1 MPDITPLRF
10 DVREIPFS
18 RRGSWL
24 DISLVV
30 ALHTVRDDLHLVT
43 HQTGMHAVLR
53 LVVERDGARLPL
65 EFEASPSVLAWTEG
79 GRPVVRAVFE
89 GLDTVRL
96 SGEGAELR
104 ITDAAEVLTPF
115 TGTYLFTDPI
125 DGSAVFTSYESG
137 RRYRIT
143 AVRGR
148 LRIEGSEA
156 LGESVR
162 AVVVSG
168 AVGDEAGDDAG
179 DQAGVGAGRWE
190 VAIEEFETARHP
202 YRSSGE
208 FHALVAAAAAEFA
221 AFADT
226 IAGWRDA
233 STPAAE
239 LAAYVLWSA
248 TVSPRGF
255 LRRESVL
262 MSKHWMDKVWSW
274 DHCFNALALSPGEPG
289 LALDQ
294 FLTPFDHQDASGAMP
309 DSVTHSEI
317 LYNFVKPPI
326 HGWALAKL
334 REQTEL
340 DRETLLGIQRRLA
353 AWTDFW
359 LDYRRVPDHALPH
372 YQHGND
378 SGWDNSTTFDHDR
391 VIESPDLA
399 AFLVLQLDVL
409 IDLTDELGLD
419 GSAEWRIQRDE
430 VAAALVAELWTGE
443 AFIARSAS
451 GDRVSKTGSLLNL
464 LPIVAGHSLLA
475 EVTERLAAGIERH
488 LTEFGP
494 ATQLVDS
501 AEYAADGYWRGPIWA
516 PSTVLIEDGLRVSGY
531 PELADQVSSRF
542 RRLCETSGFAENFD
556 ALSGAGLRDRAYTWT
571 ASAYLLLARQAVARR
586 RVAGGR
592 A

>member
-1 MPDITPLRF
+1 MLASSALKF

-24 DISLVV
+24 DLSPVV
-30 ALHTVRDDLHLVT
+30 ALNAVRDDLHLVT

-53 LVVERDGARLPL
+53 LVPERDGVRLPL
-65 EFEASPSVLAWTEG
+65 EFDASPSVLAWSED
-79 GRPVVRAVFE
+79 GRPLIEAAFEAVDI
-89 GLDTVRL
+89 LRVQ
-96 SGEGAELR
+96 GADVELR
-104 ITDAAEVLTPF
+104 IADAAEVLTPF
-115 TGTYLFTDPI
+115 TGTYLFRDPI

-143 AVRGR
+143 ALRGE

-156 LGESVR
+156 LGASER
-162 AVVVSG
+162 AVVAHDG
-168 AVGDEAGDDAG
+168 DGTGWEIAV
-179 DQAGVGAGRWE
+179 
-190 VAIEEFETARHP
+190 EEFEAARHP
-202 YRSSGE
+202 YAARSGFGE
-208 FHALVAAAAAEFA
+208 VSRTVADEFA

-226 IAGWRDA
+226 VAAWRNE

-274 DHCFNALALSPGEPG
+274 DHCFNALALSPGDPA

-294 FLTPFDHQDASGAMP
+294 FLTPFDHLDDSGAMP

-334 REQTEL
+334 RRETEL
-340 DRETLLGIQRRLA
+340 DRATLLDIHQRLA
-353 AWTDFW
+353 RSTSFW
-359 LDYRRVPDHALPH
+359 LDHRRVPGHALPH

-399 AFLVLQLDVL
+399 GFLLTQLDVL
-409 IDLTDELGLD
+409 IALCHELELEGAD
-419 GSAEWRIQRDE
+419 SWRTLRDS
-430 VAAALVAELWTGE
+430 VAAALISELWNGQS
-443 AFIARSAS
+443 FIARSA
-451 GDRVSKTGSLLNL
+451 GEGRISKTGSLLNL
-464 LPIVAGHSLLA
+464 LPIVAGSTLPR
-475 EVTERLAAGIERH
+475 EITDRLAADIARH

-501 AEYAADGYWRGPIWA
+501 AEYTDDGYWRGPIWA
-516 PSTVLIEDGLRVSGY
+516 PSTILIEDGLRTSGY
-531 PELADQVSSRF
+531 LQLADEVSRRF
-542 RRLCETSGFAENFD
+542 RSLCERSGFAENFD

-571 ASAYLLLARQAVARR
+571 ASAYLLLARASV
-586 RVAGGR
+586 GGHP
-592 A
+592 

>member
-1 MPDITPLRF
+1 MPGTSSLHF

-24 DISLVV
+24 DISPVV

-53 LVVERDGARLPL
+53 LVAEREGVRLPL
-65 EFEASPSVLAWTEG
+65 EFEASPSVLAWTESG
-79 GRPVVRAVFE
+79 RAVIRAAFE

-96 SGEGAELR
+96 TGHGAELR
-104 ITDAAEVLTPF
+104 IADAAEVLTPF

-137 RRYRIT
+137 RRYRVT
-143 AVRGR
+143 ALRGE
-148 LRIEGSEA
+148 LRVEGSEA
-156 LGESVR
+156 LGESAR
-162 AVVVSG
+162 AVVASG
-168 AVGDEAGDDAG
+168 ASG
-179 DQAGVGAGRWE
+179 WE
-190 VAIEEFETARHP
+190 VAIEEFETARRP
-202 YRSSGE
+202 YRSTRD
-208 FHALVAAAAAEFA
+208 FDALVAEAAAEFA
-221 AFADT
+221 AFADS
-226 IAGWRDA
+226 IADWRDA

-274 DHCFNALALSPGEPG
+274 DHCFNALAISPGDPG

-334 REQTEL
+334 REQAEV
-340 DRETLLGIQRRLA
+340 DRETLAGIQQRLA

-359 LDYRRVPDHALPH
+359 LDYRRVPGHALPH

-399 AFLVLQLDVL
+399 AFLVVQLDAL
-409 IDLTDELGLD
+409 IALSDELGLD
-419 GSAEWRIQRDE
+419 GAADWQRHRDQI
-430 VAAALVAELWTGE
+430 AAALLAELWTGE
-443 AFIARSAS
+443 TFVARSAT
-451 GDRVSKTGSLLNL
+451 GGRVSKTGSLLNL
-464 LPIVAGHSLLA
+464 LPIVAGRTLPT
-475 EVTERLAAGIERH
+475 EVTERLAAEIERH
-488 LTEFGP
+488 LTAFGP

-501 AEYAADGYWRGPIWA
+501 PEYADDGYWRGPIWA

-531 PELADQVSSRF
+531 PELADEVSSRF
-542 RRLCETSGFAENFD
+542 RLLCETSGFAENFD

-571 ASAYLLLARQAVARR
+571 ASAYLLLARQAVARAR
-586 RVAGGR
+586 AGAALG
-592 A
+592 

>member
-1 MPDITPLRF
+1 MPVTPSPRF

-24 DISLVV
+24 DISPVV

-53 LVVERDGARLPL
+53 LVPERSGARSPL

-79 GRPVVRAVFE
+79 GEPVIRAAFD
-89 GLDTVRL
+89 GLDTVRIA
-96 SGEGAELR
+96 GEGAELR
-104 ITDAAEVLTPF
+104 IADAAEVLTPF

-137 RRYRIT
+137 RRYRVT
-143 AVRGR
+143 ALRGE

-156 LGESVR
+156 LGESSR
-162 AVVVSG
+162 AVVASG
-168 AVGDEAGDDAG
+168 TAG
-179 DQAGVGAGRWE
+179 WE
-190 VAIEEFETARHP
+190 IAIEEFETARQP
-202 YRSSGE
+202 YRATRD
-208 FHALVAAAAAEFA
+208 FDALVAEVATEFA
-221 AFADT
+221 AFTDT
-226 IAGWRDA
+226 VAGWRDA

-274 DHCFNALALSPGEPG
+274 DHCFNALALSPGDPRM
-289 LALDQ
+289 ALDQ
-294 FLTPFDHQDASGAMP
+294 FLTPFDHQEPSGAMP

-340 DRETLLGIQRRLA
+340 DRETLIGIQQRLA

-359 LDYRRVPDHALPH
+359 LDYRRVPGHALPH

-399 AFLVLQLDVL
+399 AFLVVQLDVL
-409 IDLTDELGLD
+409 IALTDELGLD
-419 GSAEWRIQRDE
+419 GAVRWRRQRDE
-430 VAAALVAELWTGE
+430 VAAALLAELWNGE
-443 AFIARSAS
+443 SFVAHSATD
-451 GDRVSKTGSLLNL
+451 GRVSKTGSLLNL
-464 LPIVAGHSLLA
+464 LPIVAGRSLPA
-475 EVTERLAAGIERH
+475 EVTERLAADIERH
-488 LTEFGP
+488 LTE
-494 ATQLVDS
+494 
-501 AEYAADGYWRGPIWA
+501 
-516 PSTVLIEDGLRVSGY
+516 
-531 PELADQVSSRF
+531 
-542 RRLCETSGFAENFD
+542 
-556 ALSGAGLRDRAYTWT
+556 
-571 ASAYLLLARQAVARR
+571 
-586 RVAGGR
+586 
-592 A
+592 

>member
-1 MPDITPLRF
+1 M
-10 DVREIPFS
+10 REIPFS

-24 DISLVV
+24 DISPVV

-53 LVVERDGARLPL
+53 LTAERDGARLPL
-65 EFEASPSVLAWTEG
+65 EFEASPSVLTWTEG

-96 SGEGAELR
+96 TGSGAELR
-104 ITDAAEVLTPF
+104 IADAAEVLTPF

-143 AVRGR
+143 AVRGE
-148 LRIEGSEA
+148 LSIEGSEA

-162 AVVVSG
+162 AVVVT
-168 AVGDEAGDDAG
+168 GDE
-179 DQAGVGAGRWE
+179 VGGWE

-202 YRSSGE
+202 YRSSDD
-208 FHALVAAAAAEFA
+208 FDALVAAAADEFA

-274 DHCFNALALSPGEPG
+274 DHCFNALALSPGDPG
-289 LALDQ
+289 FALDQ
-294 FLTPFDHQDASGAMP
+294 FLTPFDHQDAAGAMP

-334 REQTEL
+334 REQAEL
-340 DRETLLGIQRRLA
+340 DRATLVDIQQRLA

-359 LDYRRVPDHALPH
+359 LDYRRVPGHPLPH

-378 SGWDNSTTFDHDR
+378 SGWDNSTTFDRDR

-399 AFLVLQLDVL
+399 AFLVVQLDVL
-409 IDLTDELGLD
+409 IALTEELGLE
-419 GSAEWRIQRDE
+419 GGVGLAQ
-430 VAAALVAELWTGE
+430 AARRGRRCPARRVVERRSLRRPLGGRRPGE
-443 AFIARSAS
+443 HHRQPAQPAAHCRRSQPACR
-451 GDRVSKTGSLLNL
+451 GDR
-464 LPIVAGHSLLA
+464 
-475 EVTERLAAGIERH
+475 
-488 LTEFGP
+488 
-494 ATQLVDS
+494 
-501 AEYAADGYWRGPIWA
+501 A
-516 PSTVLIEDGLRVSGY
+516 PRCGDRTAPDGLRTGD
-531 PELADQVSSRF
+531 PAGRLARVRG
-542 RRLCETSGFAENFD
+542 RR
-556 ALSGAGLRDRAYTWT
+556 
-571 ASAYLLLARQAVARR
+571 LLARADLGALDDPDRRRAAGQRVPGARR
-586 RVAGGR
+586 
-592 A
+592 

>member
-1 MPDITPLRF
+1 MAEMTPLRF

-24 DISLVV
+24 DISPVV
-30 ALHTVRDDLHLVT
+30 GLHSVRDDLHLVT

-53 LVVERDGARLPL
+53 LVPERGGARLPL
-65 EFEASPSVLAWTEG
+65 EFEASPSVLAWTEA
-79 GRPVVRAVFE
+79 GRPVIRAVFE
-89 GLDTVRL
+89 RLDAVRL
-96 SGEGAELR
+96 AGEGAELR
-104 ITDAAEVLTPF
+104 IADAAEVLTPF

-137 RRYRIT
+137 RRYRVT
-143 AVRGR
+143 ALRGE
-148 LRIEGSEA
+148 LRVEGSEA
-156 LGESVR
+156 LGESAR
-162 AVVVSG
+162 AVVVG
-168 AVGDEAGDDAG
+168 GGDESGG
-179 DQAGVGAGRWE
+179 WE
-190 VAIEEFETARHP
+190 VAIEEFETARKP
-202 YRSSGE
+202 YRSTGGFDE
-208 FHALVAAAAAEFA
+208 LVAEAAAEFA
-221 AFADT
+221 SFADT
-226 IAGWRDA
+226 VAGWRDA

-274 DHCFNALALSPGEPG
+274 DHCFNALALSPGDPAF
-289 LALDQ
+289 ALDQ
-294 FLTPFDHQDASGAMP
+294 FLTPFDHQEPSGAMP

-334 REQTEL
+334 REEAGL
-340 DRETLLGIQRRLA
+340 DRETLVGIQHRLA
-353 AWTDFW
+353 SWTGFW
-359 LDYRRVPDHALPH
+359 LDYRRVPGHSLPH

-399 AFLVLQLDVL
+399 AFLVVQLDVL
-409 IDLTDELGLD
+409 IGLTEELGLD
-419 GSAEWRIQRDE
+419 GVADWRARRDQ
-430 VAAALVAELWTGE
+430 VADALLAELWNGE
-443 AFIARSAS
+443 EFVARSAI
-451 GDRVSKTGSLLNL
+451 GGRISKTGSLLNL
-464 LPIVAGHSLLA
+464 LPIVAGRALPA
-475 EVTERLAAGIERH
+475 AVTERLASEIERH

-516 PSTVLIEDGLRVSGY
+516 PSTVLIEDGLRASGHA
-531 PELADQVSSRF
+531 ELADEVSSRF
-542 RRLCETSGFAENFD
+542 RRLCEASGFAENFD

-571 ASAYLLLARQAVARR
+571 ASAYLLLARQAVARGQAKGTAPR
-586 RVAGGR
+586 DR

>member
-1 MPDITPLRF
+1 MPGTSSLRF

-24 DISLVV
+24 DISPVV

-53 LVVERDGARLPL
+53 LVPERSGARLPL
-65 EFEASPSVLAWTEG
+65 EFEASPSVLAWTEVG
-79 GRPVVRAVFE
+79 TPVIRAAFE

-96 SGEGAELR
+96 TGEGAELR
-104 ITDAAEVLTPF
+104 IADAAEVLTPF

-143 AVRGR
+143 ALRGE

-156 LGESVR
+156 LGESAR

-168 AVGDEAGDDAG
+168 DGGWA
-179 DQAGVGAGRWE
+179 
-190 VAIEEFETARHP
+190 VAIEEFETARQP
-202 YRSSGE
+202 YRSTRD
-208 FHALVAAAAAEFA
+208 FDALVAEAAAEFA
-221 AFADT
+221 AFTDT

-233 STPAAE
+233 STHAAE

-255 LRRESVL
+255 LRCESVL

-274 DHCFNALALSPGEPG
+274 DHCFNALALSPGAPA

-334 REQTEL
+334 RETTEL
-340 DRETLLGIQRRLA
+340 DRETLVGIQQRLA
-353 AWTDFW
+353 AWSGFW
-359 LDYRRVPDHALPH
+359 LDYRRVPGHALPH

-378 SGWDNSTTFDHDR
+378 SGWDNSTTFDNDR

-399 AFLVLQLDVL
+399 AFLLVQLDVL
-409 IDLTDELGLD
+409 IALTEELELD
-419 GSAEWRIQRDE
+419 GAALWRAQRDE
-430 VAAALVAELWTGE
+430 VAAALLAELWTGE
-443 AFIARSAS
+443 AFVAHSAT
-451 GDRVSKTGSLLNL
+451 GGRVSKTGSLLNL
-464 LPIVAGHSLLA
+464 LPIVAGRSLPA
-475 EVTERLAAGIERH
+475 EVTERLASDIEGH

-501 AEYAADGYWRGPIWA
+501 PEYADDGYWRGPIWA

-531 PELADQVSSRF
+531 AELADEVSRRF
-542 RRLCETSGFAENFD
+542 RLLCETSGFAENFD

-571 ASAYLLLARQAVARR
+571 ASAYLLLARQAVERAAIAR
-586 RVAGGR
+586 
-592 A
+592 

>member
-1 MPDITPLRF
+1 MSDTASLRF

-24 DISLVV
+24 DISPVV

-53 LVVERDGARLPL
+53 LVPERDGERLTL
-65 EFEASPSVLAWTEG
+65 EVEASPSQLAWMED
-79 GRPVVRAVFE
+79 GRPVIRAVFD
-89 GLDTVRL
+89 GLETVRL
-96 SGEGAELR
+96 AGEGAELR
-104 ITDAAEVLTPF
+104 IADAAEVLTPF

-137 RRYRIT
+137 RRYRVT
-143 AVRGR
+143 ALRGE

-156 LGESVR
+156 LGESAR
-162 AVVVSG
+162 AVV
-168 AVGDEAGDDAG
+168 AGGDAG
-179 DQAGVGAGRWE
+179 GAWE

-202 YRSSGE
+202 YRSSDDLDG
-208 FHALVAAAAAEFA
+208 LAAAVAAEFA
-221 AFADT
+221 GFADAV
-226 IAGWRDA
+226 AGWRDA
-233 STPAAE
+233 STPAAA

-274 DHCFNALALSPGEPG
+274 DHCFNALALSPGEPAF
-289 LALDQ
+289 ALDQ
-294 FLTPFDHQDASGAMP
+294 FLTPFDHADASGAMP

-334 REQTEL
+334 RATTEL
-340 DRETLLGIQRRLA
+340 DRATLLGIHDRLA

-359 LDYRRVPDHALPH
+359 LDSRRVPGHALPH

-399 AFLVLQLDVL
+399 AFLVVQLDVL
-409 IDLTDELGLD
+409 IALTEELELGGVD
-419 GSAEWRIQRDE
+419 ERRRQRDE
-430 VAAALVAELWTGE
+430 VSAALLDQLWTGD
-443 AFIARSAS
+443 AFVAHSAAT
-451 GDRVSKTGSLLNL
+451 GRVSKTGSLLNL
-464 LPIVAGHSLLA
+464 LPIVAGATLPA
-475 EVTERLAAGIERH
+475 EVTRQLADDIRRH
-488 LTEFGP
+488 LTAFGP

-501 AEYAADGYWRGPIWA
+501 PEYVADGYWRGPIWA
-516 PSTVLIEDGLRVSGY
+516 PSTILIEDGLRVSGY
-531 PELADQVSSRF
+531 SELADEVSARF
-542 RRLCETSGFAENFD
+542 RLLCETSGFAENFD

-571 ASAYLLLARQAVARR
+571 ASAYLLLARASVQPADRL
-586 RVAGGR
+586 
-592 A
+592 

>member
-1 MPDITPLRF
+1 MPGTPSLHF

-24 DISLVV
+24 DISPVV

-43 HQTGMHAVLR
+43 HQTGLHAVLR
-53 LVVERDGARLPL
+53 LVPERSGARLPL

-79 GRPVVRAVFE
+79 GRPVMRAAFD

-96 SGEGAELR
+96 TGEGAELR
-104 ITDAAEVLTPF
+104 IADAAEVLTPF

-143 AVRGR
+143 ALRGE
-148 LRIEGSEA
+148 LGIEGSEA

-168 AVGDEAGDDAG
+168 G
-179 DQAGVGAGRWE
+179 AGVGWE

-202 YRSSGE
+202 YRSNRN
-208 FHALVAAAAAEFA
+208 FDVLVAESAAEFA

-274 DHCFNALALSPGEPG
+274 DHCFNALALSPGDPG
-289 LALDQ
+289 FAIDQ

-334 REQTEL
+334 REQTEV
-340 DRETLLGIQRRLA
+340 DRETLTGIQQRLA

-359 LDYRRVPDHALPH
+359 LDYRRVPGHALPH

-399 AFLVLQLDVL
+399 AFLIVQLDAL
-409 IDLTDELGLD
+409 IGLTDELGLP
-419 GSAEWRIQRDE
+419 GAAEWRSKRDE
-430 VAAALVAELWTGE
+430 VAAALLAELWNGE
-443 AFIARSAS
+443 AFVARSAT
-451 GDRVSKTGSLLNL
+451 GGRVSKTGSLLNL
-464 LPIVAGHSLLA
+464 LPIVAGRTLPA
-475 EVTERLAAGIERH
+475 VVTERLAAEIERH
-488 LTEFGP
+488 LTAFGP

-501 AEYAADGYWRGPIWA
+501 PEYADDGYWRGPIWA

-531 PELADQVSSRF
+531 LELADEVSSRF
-542 RRLCETSGFAENFD
+542 RLLCETSGFAENFD

-571 ASAYLLLARQAVARR
+571 ASAYLLLARQAVARA
-586 RVAGGR
+586 VSAS
-592 A
+592 